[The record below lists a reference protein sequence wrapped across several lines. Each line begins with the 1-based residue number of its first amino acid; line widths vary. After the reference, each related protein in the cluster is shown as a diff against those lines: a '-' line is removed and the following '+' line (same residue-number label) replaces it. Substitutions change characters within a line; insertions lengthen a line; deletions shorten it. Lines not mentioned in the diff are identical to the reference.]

1 MVTDRVSTCG
11 FLFMLSHL
19 YPDWKFTFVMLISID
34 IFSHWFH
41 VNSVSGHHKAE
52 DTLKKRNFIL
62 RAYYAVPFLFAY
74 CCIGAELFYVLLY
87 THHFYPHPMV
97 SMVCH
102 PLPSLRLLIA
112 TTAVLVWMLS
122 RLCHQADREC
132 RSAGLC
138 LRHHRLH
145 RCLRSQL

>member
-1 MVTDRVSTCG
+1 
-11 FLFMLSHL
+11 MLSHL

-87 THHFYPHPMV
+87 TLHFYPHPMV
-97 SMVCH
+97 SMVCLTSLFFSLLSSL
-102 PLPSLRLLIA
+102 LPS
-112 TTAVLVWMLS
+112 S
-122 RLCHQADREC
+122 
-132 RSAGLC
+132 SFP
-138 LRHHRLH
+138 HHRFLS
-145 RCLRSQL
+145 LSFLL